1 MRPLVLL
8 CSCLVLP
15 GYGDLVG
22 PKEISGFEGDTVSL
36 YCTYGYELQPYFK
49 YWCREKGLII
59 SRCSDIIYAEEDGQ
73 ETTRGRVSIQNDP
86 YQRKFK
92 VTLRK
97 LTLQDAGG
105 YMCGVSRLGLDTIF
119 RVSLKVFP
127 GPCCSRS
134 PIPSFQ
140 PPTTRS
146 LQPKAKAWQT
156 QPPELTP
163 PRLHRTVTTAK
174 RGTTGAKAFPFT
186 RPPLRDHRGTSRY
199 TGTSPYAGTAPH
211 TGTSPPAGTS
221 HLFTQLDST
230 SAEDTSLVPRSSS
243 SKSRVAIPM
252 VRILAPVLVLLTLLL
267 AAGLAAF
274 GRSLLRWRKEAQLAN
289 GTQENEKVHPSHL
302 ELGNSWVSEYAVI
315 NFSGPTEPGTSPK
328 LSPCPNTEILRLNQ
342 ASKEDEDSLP
352 DPEGDMIQEPP
363 LHLSREQLGFVPV

>member
-127 GPCCSRS
+127 
-134 PIPSFQ
+134 
-140 PPTTRS
+140 
-146 LQPKAKAWQT
+146 A
-156 QPPELTP
+156 P

-302 ELGNSWVSEYAVI
+302 ASPRAAIPSPEGAQGGLAGEGSPRNAELGNSWVSEYAVI

>member
-156 QPPELTP
+156 QPPEL
-163 PRLHRTVTTAK
+163 R
-174 RGTTGAKAFPFT
+174 
-186 RPPLRDHRGTSRY
+186 
-199 TGTSPYAGTAPH
+199 
-211 TGTSPPAGTS
+211 TS

-302 ELGNSWVSEYAVI
+302 ASPRAAIPSPEGAQGGLAGEGSPRNAELGNSWVSEYAVI

>member
-127 GPCCSRS
+127 G
-134 PIPSFQ
+134 
-140 PPTTRS
+140 
-146 LQPKAKAWQT
+146 
-156 QPPELTP
+156 
-163 PRLHRTVTTAK
+163 
-174 RGTTGAKAFPFT
+174 
-186 RPPLRDHRGTSRY
+186 
-199 TGTSPYAGTAPH
+199 
-211 TGTSPPAGTS
+211 TS

-302 ELGNSWVSEYAVI
+302 ASPRAAIPSPEGAQGGLAGEGSPRNAELGNSWVSEYAVI